1 MVSGPDVITYF
12 GVPIAV
18 LGVAPIIYNTCSTL
32 VTLAKVR
39 RALRHGR
46 LAGITRGDIV
56 NHVIEVELP
65 RYTIA
70 PLHREEHS
78 AEYWSLSRHPSEI
91 PGGTWTTFNWKCHAI
106 GLKTQRIDY
115 ADQLRQPQAEI
126 GFEELVSFLLDLG
139 GVPDPVGFRMLRA
152 SGLWVPVGT
161 VLLRSPNEEEA
172 VLFVAPLDDSD
183 GNLSLS
189 VRWSSDWGMRDP
201 ASLPPYWVLIKGAGV
216 TVESV
221 DSTTKNETQNSDDVT
236 EKGEMTAGVA
246 DPVEN
251 QPKEDDEVCKT
262 SKTDK
267 YIPDAEDVTIDL
279 RCQIGSLG
287 ITTAIPDSSDSDL
300 FDEFDIQHLEVSEVF
315 PNTTGTWFA
324 STITALGTTSQT
336 VLWSYK
342 ISPEILS
349 FAKKDTIPCGIMVLL
364 SVVAE
369 DLTPE
374 WSTQYN
380 DAEEEREASFR
391 QMRENSRALMNETSL
406 SPADR
411 AKAAAERQ
419 MRTHDQYVDKMN
431 AKRRRDAQR
440 AETRIV
446 EALQSPKWNA
456 SLVANH
462 FLGWLKEKGHVQ
474 ESHDLRRAV
483 EVTLWRM
490 VCDASYAAEIGSMLD
505 SWKRLVDDG
514 GMRKADYLAL
524 KGDLVP
530 FAFASLMVAVIA
542 NSVTAASGSLAVD
555 LQECVRVWKKVRL
568 G

>member
-78 AEYWSLSRHPSEI
+78 SEYWSLSHHPSEI

-126 GFEELVSFLLDLG
+126 SFEELVSFLLDLG
-139 GVPDPVGFRMLRA
+139 GVPDPAGFRMLRA

-172 VLFVAPLDDSD
+172 VLYVAPLDDSD

-201 ASLPPYWVLIKGAGV
+201 TSLPPYWVLIKGAGE
-216 TVESV
+216 TGESV
-221 DSTTKNETQNSDDVT
+221 DSTTEKET
-236 EKGEMTAGVA
+236 EKHDDIAEKEQMTAGVA
-246 DPVEN
+246 DPIEER
-251 QPKEDDEVCKT
+251 PKEDCEPSET
-262 SKTDK
+262 SKTNK
-267 YIPDAEDVTIDL
+267 YIPDTEDVTLDL
-279 RCQIGSLG
+279 RCQIGTFGL
-287 ITTAIPDSSDSDL
+287 TAAISDSPESDL
-300 FDEFDIQHLEVSEVF
+300 FDELNIRHLEVSEVF
-315 PNTTGTWFA
+315 PNATGTWFA
-324 STITALGTTSQT
+324 SAVTALGTTSQT

-349 FAKKDTIPCGIMVLL
+349 FAKV
-364 SVVAE
+364 S
-369 DLTPE
+369 
-374 WSTQYN
+374 
-380 DAEEEREASFR
+380 
-391 QMRENSRALMNETSL
+391 
-406 SPADR
+406 
-411 AKAAAERQ
+411 
-419 MRTHDQYVDKMN
+419 
-431 AKRRRDAQR
+431 
-440 AETRIV
+440 
-446 EALQSPKWNA
+446 
-456 SLVANH
+456 
-462 FLGWLKEKGHVQ
+462 
-474 ESHDLRRAV
+474 
-483 EVTLWRM
+483 
-490 VCDASYAAEIGSMLD
+490 
-505 SWKRLVDDG
+505 
-514 GMRKADYLAL
+514 
-524 KGDLVP
+524 
-530 FAFASLMVAVIA
+530 
-542 NSVTAASGSLAVD
+542 
-555 LQECVRVWKKVRL
+555 
-568 G
+568 